1 MACNQKAAF
10 KTNNGL
16 YECPQ
21 PRKFVM
27 PFDLASAPDT
37 CVGSFG
43 CQVLVGFLLCV
54 EVIIASFIFAE
65 L

>member
-1 MACNQKAAF
+1 MACNQKTAF

-43 CQVLVGFLLCV
+43 CQVLIGFLLCV
-54 EVIIASFIFAE
+54 LKS